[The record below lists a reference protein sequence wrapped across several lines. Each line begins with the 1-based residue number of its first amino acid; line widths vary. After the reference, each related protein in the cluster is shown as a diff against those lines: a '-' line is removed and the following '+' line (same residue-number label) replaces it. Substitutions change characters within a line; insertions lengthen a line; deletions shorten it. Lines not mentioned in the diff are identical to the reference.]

1 MPAPALTVPALTVEE
16 ARARVLQNA
25 VPIADVQRRDL
36 LASHGQVLA
45 EPLVARLTQPPF
57 HSSAMDGYAIR
68 AADIARLPAD
78 LTVIGEAA
86 AGCGYKG
93 EVGPRQAVR
102 IFTGAPIPTGAD
114 AIVIQENTDREG
126 DRVRIREGTTDI
138 EHIRPLGGDFKTGDT
153 LLQAGRRLSAR
164 DITLAAAMGYPALP
178 VRRPPVVAILATGD
192 ELVMPGIT
200 PGPDQIVCSNT
211 FGIAG
216 MVRSAGGTPRLLG
229 IARDTR
235 ESLVEHL
242 DQAKG
247 ADIVLTVGGASVGDH
262 DLVGPVLQAKGMAL
276 DFWRIAMRPGKPLM
290 YGRLGVQHVLGLP
303 GNPVSSLVC
312 TRLFVV
318 PLIRALLGL
327 EAEPAHAIDAVCTAP
342 LAANGPR
349 AHYMRATARRSEDG
363 MLAVTPVSSQ
373 DSSLMRPLAD
383 ADCLL
388 VRPIGGPALPAG
400 ARVPILTMDF

>member
-1 MPAPALTVPALTVEE
+1 MSAPAPTVPALTVEE

-25 VPIADVQRRDL
+25 KPIAEVHRRDL
-36 LASHGQVLA
+36 LTSHGLVLA

-57 HSSAMDGYAIR
+57 HSSAMDGYAVR
-68 AADIARLPAD
+68 AADVTRLPAD

-86 AGCGYKG
+86 AGRGFEG
-93 EVGPRQAVR
+93 EVGLGQAVR
-102 IFTGAPIPTGAD
+102 IFTGAPVPAGAD
-114 AIVIQENTDREG
+114 AIVIQENTDRDG
-126 DRVRIREGTTDI
+126 DRVRVREGTTDLD
-138 EHIRPLGGDFKTGDT
+138 HIRPLGGDFKVGDT
-153 LLQAGRRLSAR
+153 LLPAGRRLTAR

-178 VRRPPVVAILATGD
+178 VRRAPVVAILATGD

-216 MVRSAGGTPRLLG
+216 MVRAAGGTPRLLG

-235 ESLVEHL
+235 ESLDEHL
-242 DQAKG
+242 DHAKG
-247 ADIVLTVGGASVGDH
+247 ADILLTVGGASVGDH
-262 DLVGPVLQAKGMAL
+262 DLVGPVLQSRGMSL
-276 DFWRIAMRPGKPLM
+276 DFWKIAMRPGKPLM
-290 YGRLGVQHVLGLP
+290 YGRLGTQHVLGLP

-312 TRLFVV
+312 TRLFVM

-327 EAEPAHAIDAVCTAP
+327 EAEPAQAIEALSTVP

-349 AHYMRATARRSEDG
+349 AHYMRATARRNEQG
-363 MLAVTPVSSQ
+363 TLEVTPVASQ

-388 VRPIGGPALPAG
+388 VRPIAAAALPAG
-400 ARVPILTMDF
+400 ARVPVLMMDF